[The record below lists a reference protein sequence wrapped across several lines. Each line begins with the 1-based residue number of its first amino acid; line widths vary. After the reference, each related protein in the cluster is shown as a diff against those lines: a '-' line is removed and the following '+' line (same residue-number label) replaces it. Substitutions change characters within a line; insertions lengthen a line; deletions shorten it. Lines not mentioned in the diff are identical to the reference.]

1 MFVRE
6 MAESERPKQKAISC
20 GVGILSNA
28 ELLSVIIKDKNN
40 TPGID
45 AAQKLIASCGN
56 IAALSDLGAEE
67 LKKIDG
73 IGDSSAVE
81 ILAAIELGKR
91 ISRYK
96 SMKKIKK
103 INCPEDVYDYA
114 SPIIEGKDKEHFAV
128 ILMNIKNHVLSMP
141 IISIGGL
148 ASSVVD
154 VREVFKEAIKNN
166 AASVIMVHNHP
177 SGDPT
182 PSKEDIFITRRMI
195 EAGKIMDIP
204 VLDHVIIGNNRYTSL
219 KETGHIKGD
228 NTAW

>member
-6 MAESERPKQKAISC
+6 MAESERPKQKAISY

-28 ELLSVIIKDKNN
+28 ELLSVIIKDQKNAS
-40 TPGID
+40 GID
-45 AAQKLIASCGN
+45 IAYNLIASCGD
-56 IAALSDLGAEE
+56 IAALNDLGAEE

-96 SMKKIKK
+96 SMKKIK
-103 INCPEDVYDYA
+103 IITCPEDVYDYA

-128 ILMNIKNHVLSMP
+128 ILMNIKNHILSMP

-148 ASSVVD
+148 AASVVD
-154 VREVFKEAIKNN
+154 AREVFKEAVKNN
-166 AASVIMVHNHP
+166 AASIIMVHNHP

-182 PSKEDIFITRRMI
+182 PSKEDILITRRMI

-228 NTAW
+228 NTTW

>member
-6 MAESERPKQKAISC
+6 MAESERPKQKAISY
-20 GVGILSNA
+20 GIGILSNA
-28 ELLSVIIKDKNN
+28 ELLSVIIKDQKNAS
-40 TPGID
+40 GID
-45 AAQKLIASCGN
+45 IAYNLIASCGD
-56 IAALSDLGAEE
+56 IAALNDLGAEE

-96 SMKKIKK
+96 SMKKIKT
-103 INCPEDVYDYA
+103 ITCPEDVYDYA

-128 ILMNIKNHVLSMP
+128 ILMNIKNHILSMP

-148 ASSVVD
+148 AVSVVD
-154 VREVFKEAIKNN
+154 AREVFKESVKNN
-166 AASVIMVHNHP
+166 AASIIMVHNHP

-182 PSKEDIFITRRMI
+182 PSKEDILITRRMI